1 MESLLQSF
9 FKQSSIVCLL
19 QRSMIPNPW
28 ELATPYLHLELL
40 WVLLIL
46 FVGKIST
53 LCFYTVWSDQVRYF
67 RVISSHFPP
76 PPDFFFLSWRIC
88 VGIIGS
94 SCALSDA
101 QNSTLFV
108 KILVIEIFGSALG
121 LFGVIVGI
129 IMSAQATWPTEV
141 WVLISIILY
150 LFLVFITFSD
160 FLHCVV
166 YGNIY
171 NFWNS
176 FSLVKIWSATSANM
190 WFMSVITLN

>member
-40 WVLLIL
+40 WALLIL

-76 PPDFFFLSWRIC
+76 PLDFLFFFIMKDMRWYHRKQLRLIWCPKLDPFCQDSRNRDIWQCPWIVRGHRRHYN
-88 VGIIGS
+88 VS
-94 SCALSDA
+94 SSYMANGGVSSH
-101 QNSTLFV
+101 QYHPLFV
-108 KILVIEIFGSALG
+108 P
-121 LFGVIVGI
+121 GVYNVFRF
-129 IMSAQATWPTEV
+129 SSLCSV
-141 WVLISIILY
+141 WKYI
-150 LFLVFITFSD
+150 
-160 FLHCVV
+160 
-166 YGNIY
+166 
-171 NFWNS
+171 
-176 FSLVKIWSATSANM
+176 
-190 WFMSVITLN
+190 